1 MEPHAPTHAKGKI
14 VLAVVPP
21 LSCSILD
28 ISDSGATLRVSS
40 TFGIPET
47 FDMVRVPEAITHH
60 CRVIRKAPNTLEV
73 LFE

>member
-1 MEPHAPTHAKGKI
+1 MDQHTPTHAKGKI
-14 VLAVVPP
+14 ILLTGSP
-21 LSCSILD
+21 LSCSIQD
-28 ISDSGATLRVSS
+28 ISDKGATLRVSS

-73 LFE
+73 SFE